1 MGDGLESLPD
11 DIETLKAAL
20 IVARAEA
27 AAARARQSDDQALIA
42 HLKLQIEKLN
52 RDRYGPRSERTA
64 RLLDQLELT
73 LEELESSATEDEL
86 AAEMAAAKTTKV
98 ASFTRKR
105 PSRQPFPE
113 HLPRER
119 VIVPGPV
126 ACACCGGARL
136 SKLGEDITETLE
148 VVPKSWKVIQHV
160 REKFTCRDC
169 EKISQAPAPFHV
181 IARGWA
187 GPSLLAMVLF
197 EKFGQHQPLNRQ
209 AERYAKEGVP
219 ISLSTLADQVGGCTA
234 ALAPLFKRL
243 EAYVLSAERL
253 HGDDTT
259 VPVLAKGKTDTGR
272 IWVYVRD
279 DKPFGGQA
287 PPGAVFYYSRD
298 RAGEHPQAH
307 LANYSGI
314 FQADAYGGYGKLYD
328 PGRNAGPILEAAVL
342 GPCPAAVLRDGRSG
356 RERASQGAGQE
367 AGSDLAAGAGSSPPD
382 RCPVRDRARHQRPE
396 RRKAQGRSPGAQRAA
411 RRRSG
416 SLDARA
422 TRQALAPATMS
433 PRPWTTCSSAGARLP
448 ASSMTAAS
456 ACQTMR
462 PSAACAASLWDGSP
476 GCSAAPIA
484 AASVPR

>member
-1 MGDGLESLPD
+1 MKPLPD
-11 DIETLKAAL
+11 DIEALKAAL
-20 IVARAEA
+20 VIVARADGCRGADA
-27 AAARARQSDDQALIA
+27 ALPNQASDDQALIA

-73 LEELESSATEDEL
+73 LEELETAATEDEL
-86 AAEMAAAKTTKV
+86 AAEMAAAKAATTKV

-105 PSRQPFPE
+105 PSRKPFPD

-119 VIVPGPV
+119 VIIPGPV

-136 SKLGEDITETLE
+136 SRLGEDITETLE
-148 VVPKSWKVIQHV
+148 VIPKSWKVIQHV

-234 ALAPLFKRL
+234 ALMPLFKRL

-253 HGDDTT
+253 HGDDTR

-272 IWVYVRD
+272 IWVYVRRR
-279 DKPFGGQA
+279 QA
-287 PPGAVFYYSRD
+287 FW
-298 RAGEHPQAH
+298 RAGAAGGGVLL
-307 LANYSGI
+307 LAR
-314 FQADAYGGYGKLYD
+314 
-328 PGRNAGPILEAAVL
+328 PGRQA
-342 GPCPAAVLRDGRSG
+342 
-356 RERASQGAGQE
+356 
-367 AGSDLAAGAGSSPPD
+367 
-382 RCPVRDRARHQRPE
+382 
-396 RRKAQGRSPGAQRAA
+396 SPGAPGQLQR
-411 RRRSG
+411 
-416 SLDARA
+416 D
-422 TRQALAPATMS
+422 
-433 PRPWTTCSSAGARLP
+433 LP
-448 ASSMTAAS
+448 
-456 ACQTMR
+456 
-462 PSAACAASLWDGSP
+462 G
-476 GCSAAPIA
+476 
-484 AASVPR
+484 

>member
-1 MGDGLESLPD
+1 MGDGNESLPE
-11 DIETLKAAL
+11 DIEALKAAL

-27 AAARARQSDDQALIA
+27 AAARAQRSDDQALIA

-86 AAEMAAAKTTKV
+86 AAEMAAARTTKV

-105 PSRQPFPE
+105 PSRKPFPE

-119 VIVPGPV
+119 VIEPAPT
-126 ACACCGGARL
+126 ACLCCGSERL
-136 SKLGEDITETLE
+136 RKLGEDVTETLE
-148 VVPKSWKVIQHV
+148 VIPKSWKVIQHV

-169 EKISQAPAPFHV
+169 EKISQTPAPFHV

-234 ALAPLFKRL
+234 ALTPLFKRL

-307 LANYSGI
+307 LATYSGI
-314 FQADAYGGYGKLYD
+314 FPGRRLWRLWQALRARPHAWPD
-328 PGRNAGPILEAAVL
+328 PGSRLL
-342 GPCPAAVLRDGRSG
+342 GPRPAAILRDGGSG
-356 RERASQGAGQE
+356 RERPSQGSRQAAGR
-367 AGSDLAAGAGSSPPD
+367 DLATGAGSSAPD
-382 RCPVRDRARHQRPE
+382 RRPVRDRAGNQRPR
-396 RRKAQGRSPGAQRAA
+396 RRKAQSRPPGVERAA
-411 RRRSG
+411 GCRSG
-416 SLDARA
+416 DLDARA
-422 TRQALAPATMS
+422 TRKTLARQRRRQGDGLYAQALERVHALS
-433 PRPWTTCSSAGARLP
+433 RGRSHLP
-448 ASSMTAAS
+448 
-456 ACQTMR
+456 
-462 PSAACAASLWDGSP
+462 
-476 GCSAAPIA
+476 
-484 AASVPR
+484 V

>member
-1 MGDGLESLPD
+1 
-11 DIETLKAAL
+11 
-20 IVARAEA
+20 VRAQ
-27 AAARARQSDDQALIA
+27 RSDDQALIA

-52 RDRYGPRSERTA
+52 RDRYGPRSERAA
-64 RLLDQLELT
+64 RLLHQLELQ
-73 LEELESSATEDEL
+73 LEDRWSAAAEDEL
-86 AAEMAAAKTTKV
+86 AADMVAARTTKV
-98 ASFTRKR
+98 ASFMRKR

-119 VIVPGPV
+119 VMLPGPV

-148 VVPKSWKVIQHV
+148 VIPKSWKVIQHV

-181 IARGWA
+181 LARGWA

-259 VPVLAKGKTDTGR
+259 VPVLAKGKTGTGR

-298 RAGEHPQAH
+298 RAGKHPQAH
-307 LANYSGI
+307 LANYPGI
-314 FQADAYGGYGKLYD
+314 FQADAYEGSGKL
-328 PGRNAGPILEAAVL
+328 
-342 GPCPAAVLRDGRSG
+342 
-356 RERASQGAGQE
+356 
-367 AGSDLAAGAGSSPPD
+367 
-382 RCPVRDRARHQRPE
+382 H
-396 RRKAQGRSPGAQRAA
+396 
-411 RRRSG
+411 
-416 SLDARA
+416 
-422 TRQALAPATMS
+422 
-433 PRPWTTCSSAGARLP
+433 
-448 ASSMTAAS
+448 
-456 ACQTMR
+456 R
-462 PSAACAASLWDGSP
+462 PSRMRG
-476 GCSAAPIA
+476 
-484 AASVPR
+484 